1 MPAMTK
7 TDPTLADLKIPLP
20 LNLVGGIWQ
29 PALSGAVMD
38 VISPID
44 GQVFASIADSSPED
58 VAAAVMAA
66 RAAFDQGDWGR
77 MTALE
82 RGRLLLQLSARITA
96 EAEALARL
104 ETQDTGKPLA
114 QARADMAVAARYFE
128 FYGAAAD
135 KVHGEVIPF
144 LAGYDVEV
152 QREAHGV
159 TGHII
164 PWNYPA
170 QMFGRSVAPALAMGN
185 AIVIKPAEDACLS
198 VLRIAALAQ
207 EVGFPPGAVNVVT
220 GRGAVAGAALTAHPG
235 VDFLSFTGSPE
246 VGVMVQ
252 TAAARNFIG
261 CTLELGGKSPQLV
274 FEDADLA
281 AAMPFLV
288 NAIIQ
293 NAGQTCAAGAR
304 VLVQAGIY
312 DRVAAE
318 LAARFGAI
326 AAGDPRAEGAVL
338 GPVISARQKARVEGY
353 IAGADAPLLARGT
366 ISPAAPAAGCYV
378 APVIFGPCD
387 PQARIAQ
394 EEVFGPVLCLIPFT
408 EEAEAIA
415 IANGTDYGLV
425 ASVWTRDGARQRR
438 LARKLRCGQV
448 FVNGF
453 GAGGGVELPFG
464 GIRKSGHGR
473 EKGLAALHEFSRIK
487 TVVTHHGG

>member
-1 MPAMTK
+1 MTLSDS
-7 TDPTLADLKIPLP
+7 TFADLNIPLP
-20 LNLVGGIWQ
+20 LNLVGGQWQ
-29 PALSGAVMD
+29 PALSGKAMD

-44 GQVFASIADSSPED
+44 GQVFAAISDSEAED
-58 VAAAVMAA
+58 VEAAVLAA
-66 RAAFDQGDWGR
+66 RAAFDTGDWGR

-82 RGRLLLQLSARITA
+82 RGRLLLRLSARIA
-96 EAEALARL
+96 EEAEALAQL
-104 ETQDTGKPLA
+104 ETRDTGKPLA
-114 QARADMAVAARYFE
+114 QARADMIVAARYFE

-144 LAGYDVEV
+144 LAGYNVEV
-152 QREAHGV
+152 HREPHGV

-185 AIVIKPAEDACLS
+185 AIVIKPAEDACLT
-198 VLRIAALAQ
+198 VLRIAALAV

-220 GRGAVAGAALTAHPG
+220 GRGAVAGAALSANLW

-246 VGVMVQ
+246 VGEIIQ
-252 TAAARNFIG
+252 TAAARNFVG

-274 FEDADLA
+274 FEDADLEV
-281 AAMPFLV
+281 AMPFLV

-304 VLVQAGIY
+304 VLVQESIY
-312 DRVAAE
+312 DTVAAE
-318 LAARFGAI
+318 IAKRFQVI
-326 AAGDPRAEGAVL
+326 AAGDPRVDGAVL
-338 GPVISARQKARVEGY
+338 GPLISPRQKTRVEGY
-353 IAGADAPLLARGT
+353 IASADAPVLARGT
-366 ISPAAPAAGCYV
+366 VHPDAPKRGCYV
-378 APVIFGPCD
+378 APVVFGPCN

-394 EEVFGPVLCLIPFT
+394 DEVFGPVLCLIPFT
-408 EEAEAIA
+408 DEADAIA

-425 ASVWTRDGARQRR
+425 ASVWTRDGGRQHRV
-438 LARKLRCGQV
+438 AKKLRCGQV

-473 EKGLAALHEFSRIK
+473 EKGFAALHEFSRIK
-487 TVVTHHGG
+487 TVVTNHGV